1 MAEEQRFPKPAEPLE
16 ELGRE
21 ELEER
26 LQKMSE
32 VSPPRVDIV
41 PYLTKGFALERIEK
55 NEEGFA
61 IFDIKGL
68 VVKAKVTAADTIL
81 QYSGCYVVH
90 PRSPIRVIPG
100 TLATKVSIQQGVYS
114 EKDTKS
120 IDKPYGDKDYY
131 LPSNGVDVSNF
142 DSVTAFIYAT
152 GVKPDQIYLE
162 ASLDGGNT
170 WYKLEGYEIDTAD
183 FVLGTWNQIRA
194 PLELTFVRLKVS
206 TGSSAPNTIKM
217 ALVRKT

>member
-1 MAEEQRFPKPAEPLE
+1 MALKELGK

-21 ELEER
+21 ELEDR
-26 LQKMSE
+26 LRKLIE
-32 VSPPRVDIV
+32 VSPPRVEMI
-41 PYLTKGFALERIEK
+41 PYLTKGFALEKIEK

-61 IFDIKGL
+61 IFDVKGIG
-68 VVKAKVTAADTIL
+68 VVEAKVIAKGTIL

-100 TLATKVSIQQGVYS
+100 TLAQQGVYS

-120 IDKPYGDKDYY
+120 IDTPRTDWDYY
-131 LPSNGVDVSNF
+131 LSSDGFDISSF

-152 GVKPDQIYLE
+152 TNKPDQIYLE
-162 ASLDGGNT
+162 TSLDGGNT
-170 WYKLEGYEIDTAD
+170 WRKMEGKEIDTSN
-183 FVLGTWNQIRA
+183 FVLGTWNNIYVPA
-194 PLELTFVRLKVS
+194 DVTYVRLKVS
-206 TGSSAPNTIKM
+206 TGSSAPDTIEM